1 MNVNGKLHE
10 VSNVPLFISSYT
22 ANPAH
27 PNPASFKPL
36 AEAQIFLGT
45 DFPAGYTN
53 SGSQYQIPMKKE
65 MNYACNH

>member
-53 SGSQYQIPMKKE
+53 SGPNIKYQ
-65 MNYACNH
+65 